1 MEAMMPDRETA
12 VPCAW
17 QGRPTSCVCVTW
29 LAPWP
34 STGEV
39 AFRAAGIT
47 ATGEIVQDW
56 IYILNPNKD
65 TLDGEPSDKETVRRL
80 AHEDPEL
87 DLWLSRRNRMN
98 PGDRLWFFFSQP
110 ESAVAAVAEVDREP
124 QEDPDDPDFAYRV
137 DVTLL
142 PGPTDALYGDPVGRG
157 TSWNS
162 VRCGPCRRSS
172 RGR

>member
-1 MEAMMPDRETA
+1 MAQHRA
-12 VPCAW
+12 A
-17 QGRPTSCVCVTW
+17 G
-29 LAPWP
+29 
-34 STGEV
+34 
-39 AFRAAGIT
+39 FRAARI
-47 ATGEIVQDW
+47 AAMGEIVQDW

-87 DLWLSRRNRMN
+87 DLWLSRRNRMI

-124 QEDPDDPDFAYRV
+124 REDPDNPGFCYRV

-142 PGPTDALYGDPVGRG
+142 PGPTDALYGNPLGRDELELG
-157 TSWNS
+157 QVRS
-162 VRCGPCRRSS
+162 VQKVKPGALKILLERAGL
-172 RGR
+172 